1 MFQLDKILSKTNLKY
16 VIAILWVFFSSEKHY
31 GLYMT
36 WSHYQPISYLDD
48 SELFHTSILQ
58 FSKWAYNDMTYKIIK
73 KTCHNFLAALQAKF
87 NLIYVENHLYEVPLL
102 YFSQLFRSQP
112 LLETEKAVIMGKTV
126 SSTAD
131 ILCCLSDPGI
141 DKPVVCICDVC
152 MHVLIK

>member
-1 MFQLDKILSKTNLKY
+1 MGFFFFWEALWALHDMITLSTHF
-16 VIAILWVFFSSEKHY
+16 I
-31 GLYMT
+31 
-36 WSHYQPISYLDD
+36 YLDD

-152 MHVLIK
+152 THVLIK

>member
-1 MFQLDKILSKTNLKY
+1 MGFFFFWEALWALHDMITLSTH
-16 VIAILWVFFSSEKHY
+16 F
-31 GLYMT
+31 
-36 WSHYQPISYLDD
+36 ISWWFRTFAHFY
-48 SELFHTSILQ
+48 SSILQ
-58 FSKWAYNDMTYKIIK
+58 FSKWTYNDMTYKIIK

>member
-1 MFQLDKILSKTNLKY
+1 MGF
-16 VIAILWVFFSSEKHY
+16 
-31 GLYMT
+31 T
-36 WSHYQPISYLDD
+36 WHDHIIN
-48 SELFHTSILQ
+48 LFHILMIQ
-58 FSKWAYNDMTYKIIK
+58 NFFTLLFYNFLNEHMMIWHKIIK

-112 LLETEKAVIMGKTV
+112 LLETEKAVIMGKTM

-141 DKPVVCICDVC
+141 DKSVVCICDVC